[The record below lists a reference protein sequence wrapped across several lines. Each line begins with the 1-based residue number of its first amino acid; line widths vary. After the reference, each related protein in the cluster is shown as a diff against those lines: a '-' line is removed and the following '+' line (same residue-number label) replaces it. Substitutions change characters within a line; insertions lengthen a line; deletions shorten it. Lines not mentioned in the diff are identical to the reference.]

1 LIEKKAFVSKE
12 RAVRFMTWLGK
23 AGFFSAAVVV
33 VTVLAWFTGTNHCLL
48 GLMGRPQNGACLVSH
63 CPEHAKKSSDAG
75 QGPSGMLACCQGL
88 QSANFVAAK
97 TKIAFIPFLV
107 GIQLFAVRDV
117 FLPEAPQSILLNME
131 YDTGPPASNSFVATV
146 LKRSLRENAP
156 PLV

>member
-1 LIEKKAFVSKE
+1 
-12 RAVRFMTWLGK
+12 MTWLGK
-23 AGFFSAAVVV
+23 AGFFSATVAV

-63 CPEHAKKSSDAG
+63 CPEHAKKSGDPG

-88 QSANFVAAK
+88 QSANLEVAKAK
-97 TKIAFIPFLV
+97 IVFSPVLV

-117 FLPEAPQSILLNME
+117 FLPEAPESILLNME
-131 YDTGPPASNSFVATV
+131 YDTGPPASNSFLATV

-156 PLV
+156 PLI